1 MSALTSATSP
11 FYRKSFRSFCQI
23 NSFPILDRVMTNN
36 LKPTRCFAVA
46 QLFFQHCFYYDLFE
60 FCCIP
65 FLCYSFWHN
74 KAPHLLFSIPYCLT
88 NGVQFTLHS
97 PRCRSVK
104 KMCRWHIFSVGRS
117 GYAARKE
124 PCLSFPLPANISL
137 LRRGAHCAPRLGMAL
152 RFLLLE
158 GPPRAAVPTV
168 FQVQSTEVFL
178 FYPQKVMKKG
188 PGRQSGAK
196 CKRSLPSRSAQ
207 PAERAFMKAFFAYFL
222 SRKKVG

>member
-1 MSALTSATSP
+1 MLCSPAGTALRGRRVWPPRPAPGP
-11 FYRKSFRSFCQI
+11 FPEKG
-23 NSFPILDRVMTNN
+23 LDQKGQRGN
-36 LKPTRCFAVA
+36 P
-46 QLFFQHCFYYDLFE
+46 
-60 FCCIP
+60 P
-65 FLCYSFWHN
+65 
-74 KAPHLLFSIPYCLT
+74 
-88 NGVQFTLHS
+88 LHS
-97 PRCRSVK
+97 PRCHSVK

-196 CKRSLPSRSAQ
+196 CKLSLPSRSAQ
-207 PAERAFMKAFFAYFL
+207 PTERAFMKAFFAYFL